1 MQWNLL
7 SINLKLYDMHNYAV
21 RYIIVTQHLRAYS
34 TAIGITTQ
42 RSILTDVSN
51 VVINCLVVCVISCSP
66 VVSPISIL
74 GCADLLLIISSIIS
88 SSVGTVMSPYFSL
101 SSPTLSP
108 GNSSSDRA
116 SDNHVS

>member
-1 MQWNLL
+1 M
-7 SINLKLYDMHNYAV
+7 IYIINYAV
-21 RYIIVTQHLRAYS
+21 RYLIVTQHLRAYS

-42 RSILTDVSN
+42 RSILTAVSN
-51 VVINCLVVCVISCSP
+51 VVISCLVVCVISCSP
-66 VVSPISIL
+66 VVLPISIL

-116 SDNHVS
+116 SDNHAS